1 MPPSRNDIRNDF
13 RNDTTH
19 PRPAAIPSRNDFR
32 NDINDAGPDDASAT
46 TIPCPFCRNAF
57 TPIRR
62 QKYCTPAC
70 RQAAWRTRHRPALAP
85 AVVLPPR
92 TRRREITVYECPGC
106 ATRSLGTQWCPDC
119 NQPALRIDYGGLCPH
134 CDQPVAISDL
144 TDQHP
149 TPPTSR

>member
-1 MPPSRNDIRNDF
+1 MPPSRNVIRNDI
-13 RNDTTH
+13 TH
-19 PRPAAIPSRNDFR
+19 PGPTTNPSRNVVR
-32 NDINDAGPDDASAT
+32 NDIDLDQATST
-46 TIPCPFCRNAF
+46 TIPCPFCQNAF

-70 RQAAWRTRHRPALAP
+70 RQGAWRARHQPTPSPAEA
-85 AVVLPPR
+85 LPPH
-92 TRRREITVYECPGC
+92 TPRRQITIYECPRC
-106 ATRSLGTQWCPDC
+106 TTRSLGQQWCPDC

-149 TPPTSR
+149 TPPTRR

>member
-1 MPPSRNDIRNDF
+1 MPPSRNDV
-13 RNDTTH
+13 
-19 PRPAAIPSRNDFR
+19 R
-32 NDINDAGPDDASAT
+32 NDINDAGRDEATTT
-46 TIPCPFCRNAF
+46 TIPCPFCQNAF

-70 RQAAWRTRHRPALAP
+70 RQAGWRARHQHTPAP

-92 TRRREITVYECPGC
+92 TRRRQITIYECPGC
-106 ATRSLGTQWCPDC
+106 ATRTLGAQWCPDC

-144 TDQHP
+144 TGQHP
-149 TPPTSR
+149 NPPTSR

>member
-1 MPPSRNDIRNDF
+1 MPPSRNDIRNDI
-13 RNDTTH
+13 R
-19 PRPAAIPSRNDFR
+19 
-32 NDINDAGPDDASAT
+32 NDAGLDDATT
-46 TIPCPFCRNAF
+46 TIPCPFCQNAF

-70 RQAAWRTRHRPALAP
+70 RQAAWRTRHRPAPAP

-92 TRRREITVYECPGC
+92 TPRREITVYECSGC
-106 ATRSLGTQWCPDC
+106 ATRSLGAQRCPDC
-119 NQPALRIDYGGLCPH
+119 NQPALRIDFGGPCPH

-149 TPPTSR
+149 NPPASR